1 MASDM
6 NVSDVLIA
14 LSDSSG
20 MVVGATMTDSEGD
33 YLFSDLP
40 AGVFS
45 PTEAKLANYMDV
57 SDIQGEKDSMIVVTL
72 GVGDSST
79 GNGFVD

>member
-1 MASDM
+1 
-6 NVSDVLIA
+6 
-14 LSDSSG
+14 

-33 YLFSDLP
+33 YLLSDLP

-79 GNGFVD
+79 GNSFID

>member
-1 MASDM
+1 
-6 NVSDVLIA
+6 
-14 LSDSSG
+14 

-33 YLFSDLP
+33 YLLSDLP

-45 PTEAKLANYMDV
+45 LTETKVANYMDV

-79 GNGFVD
+79 GNSFID

>member
-1 MASDM
+1 
-6 NVSDVLIA
+6 
-14 LSDSSG
+14 
-20 MVVGATMTDSEGD
+20 MVVGATMTDSKGD
-33 YLFSDLP
+33 YLFSGLP

-45 PTEAKLANYMDV
+45 PTEAKLTNYMDV